1 MVECFH
7 RQLKAAFKAYPNSTQ
22 WIEALPVFL
31 LGIRTA
37 LKQDLGCSA
46 PEMVYGTTLC
56 LPGAFFNPQENDN
69 LEPIDYV
76 QNLKKLMQNL
86 QTVSPRSNQHQLVCV
101 PSDLLTQSHVFL
113 RHDAYGN
120 CYNPHMIMTAH
131 PESLVLRR
139 KIVQ

>member
-7 RQLKAAFKAYPNSTQ
+7 RQLKAAFKAYPNLTQ

-46 PEMVYGTTLC
+46 AEMVYGTTLC
-56 LPGAFFNPQENDN
+56 LPGAFLNPQANNN

-86 QTVSPRSNQHQLVCV
+86 QAVSPRSNQHQLVYV

-131 PESLVLRR
+131 PESLVL
-139 KIVQ
+139 